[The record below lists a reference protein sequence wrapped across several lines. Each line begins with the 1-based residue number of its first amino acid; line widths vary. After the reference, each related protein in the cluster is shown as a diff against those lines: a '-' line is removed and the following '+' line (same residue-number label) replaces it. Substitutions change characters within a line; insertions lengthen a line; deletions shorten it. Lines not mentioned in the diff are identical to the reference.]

1 MTRCCWGREE
11 GKVNIKS
18 YNYFIVKVKEI
29 QMTKKGLLML
39 VLAVVIAGGV
49 FAQNFAT
56 MPKNTV
62 TVDVGPTIFGFA
74 FGQTGKIVGSIPAL
88 ENFPEIKSSGFGI
101 AAQYERQVLSKLSV
115 AARGAYLGVGIDGF
129 NMGDTV
135 QISGINVDTSINLD
149 LDLTAISAEGH
160 VRFYPFTGTF
170 FVGGMLGYGNMTV
183 GAKGTVVASNAGLGS
198 ISQPVNLS
206 APRNYAKLG
215 ARLGWRIDFG
225 NPGGFVF
232 EPSFGYDHAIGLGDS
247 FVTQLIGAVPGD
259 IRDLSDLEQA
269 FNIIES
275 YVFAGGPRLTLGFG
289 WRF

>member
-1 MTRCCWGREE
+1 
-11 GKVNIKS
+11 
-18 YNYFIVKVKEI
+18 
-29 QMTKKGLLML
+29 MTKKGLLVL
-39 VLAVVIAGGV
+39 VLAVFIAGGI
-49 FAQNFAT
+49 FAQNFSS

-74 FGQTGKIVGSIPAL
+74 FGQAGKLVGNFV
-88 ENFPEIKSSGFGI
+88 EGFPEIKSSGFGI

-115 AARGAYLGVGIDGF
+115 AARGAYLGVGIDDF

-135 QISGINVDTSINLD
+135 QISGINVDTSINLN

-183 GAKGTVVASNAGLGS
+183 GASGTVVASALGQS
-198 ISQPVNLS
+198 SAPRPVDLS

-215 ARLGWRIDFG
+215 ARVGWRFDFG
-225 NPGGFVF
+225 RPGGFVF
-232 EPSFGYDHAIGLGDS
+232 EPSLGYDHAIGFGKS
-247 FVTQLIGAVPGD
+247 FVTQLVDTVPGE
-259 IRDLSDLEQA
+259 IADLSDLQKY
-269 FNIIES
+269 FDLIES